1 MVRRAT
7 LIFGSS
13 ILFTVGLVYYI
24 HYAQQQEIFE
34 LKKGVE
40 RDLERRKYKQM
51 QKEKRLNEEQV
62 AGQSSL

>member
-1 MVRRAT
+1 MVRKAT

-24 HYAQQQEIFE
+24 HYAQQQEILE

-40 RDLERRKYKQM
+40 RDLERRKFKQL
-51 QKEKRLNEEQV
+51 QKEQQQNDEAV
-62 AGQSSL
+62 S